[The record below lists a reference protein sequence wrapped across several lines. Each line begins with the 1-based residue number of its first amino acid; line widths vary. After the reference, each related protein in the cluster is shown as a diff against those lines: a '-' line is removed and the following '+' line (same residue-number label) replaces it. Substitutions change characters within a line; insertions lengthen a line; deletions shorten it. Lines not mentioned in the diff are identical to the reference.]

1 MDDALFR
8 AREKLNSVTPLKR
21 DCGRVCGSRCCGS
34 LEGEETG
41 MLLFPGE
48 DILYRDTEE
57 WKILQAP
64 AGPMVV
70 CPGTCSRENRPLA
83 CRLFPLLPVIRN
95 GAVRVAMDR
104 RAYAVCPLARQGIR
118 ALDPEFTEA
127 VREAG
132 KILAEDGK
140 QRRFLEMLTE
150 EQDELKQLRDRLGGD
165 SHV

>member
-21 DCGRVCGSRCCGS
+21 DCGRVCGSRCCDS
-34 LEGEETG
+34 MEGEETG

-48 DILYRDTEE
+48 DALYRSLEG

-64 AGPMVV
+64 AGLMVV
-70 CPGTCSRENRPLA
+70 CPGRCDREDRPLA
-83 CRLFPLLPVIRN
+83 CRLFPLLPVIRS
-95 GAVRVAMDR
+95 GKVKAAMDQ

-132 KILAEDGK
+132 RILAADGE
-140 QRRFLEMLTE
+140 QSRFLEMLTE
-150 EQDELKQLRDRLGGD
+150 EQDELKRLRDRLGGD

>member
-8 AREKLNSVTPLKR
+8 AREKLNSITPLKR
-21 DCGRVCGSRCCGS
+21 DCGRVCGSRCCDS

-48 DILYRDTEE
+48 DMLYRDREGWT
-57 WKILQAP
+57 IRQTP
-64 AGPMVV
+64 AGLMVI
-70 CPGTCSRENRPLA
+70 CPGTCSREDRPLA
-83 CRLFPLLPVIRN
+83 CRLFPLLPVIRD
-95 GAVRVAMDR
+95 GAVRAAVDQ

-118 ALDPEFTEA
+118 ALDPEFTAA
-127 VREAG
+127 VRQAG
-132 KILAEDGK
+132 EMLAADEE

-150 EQDELKQLRDRLGGD
+150 GQDELKQLRDRLGGD

>member
-1 MDDALFR
+1 
-8 AREKLNSVTPLKR
+8 
-21 DCGRVCGSRCCGS
+21 
-34 LEGEETG
+34 
-41 MLLFPGE
+41 
-48 DILYRDTEE
+48 
-57 WKILQAP
+57 
-64 AGPMVV
+64 MVV

>member
-1 MDDALFR
+1 MDAELAA
-8 AREKLNSVTPLKR
+8 AREKLNQATPLKT
-21 DCGRVCGSRCCGS
+21 DCGRVCGARCCRP
-34 LEGEETG
+34 LEGEDTG

-48 DILYRDTEE
+48 AEAYAGKPG
-57 WKILQAP
+57 WKVRKTAHGDL
-64 AGPMVV
+64 VV
-70 CPGTCSRENRPLA
+70 CPGTCRREERPLS

-118 ALDPEFTEA
+118 ALDPEFTAA